1 MKMDKKYYHT
11 LKETLFHEQLDNGLN
26 VYLLKKEG
34 FIKTYGIFTANFGS
48 NDNEFIPRGQSDFI
62 RVNDG
67 IAHFLEHKM
76 FYTKD
81 GVDANELYA
90 KLGASS
96 NAYTTNNQTSYL
108 FSTTQ
113 KESECIELLLDFVQA
128 LDLTEEAV
136 EKEKGII
143 EQEIKMYDDDP
154 SWRLYFGSIAALYV
168 NHPNNTD
175 IAGTV
180 ESVNRITKAE
190 LDLCYET
197 FYHPDNM
204 MLFIVGNIDIED
216 TMTLIRANQNQ
227 KQFAPRQEIVR
238 KKADEPD
245 HIAVKYQ
252 EIKMDVNV
260 EKLFLSIKVN
270 DVPSDPIESLRRD
283 IAFNLFFDCV
293 FAKSSDLYNSWLE
306 QGLINSTFETNFTQS
321 RETAFIQMGG
331 DCEDLKTFEETLI
344 EFVANI
350 DQITIDE
357 ATFLRLKKRDIGNFI
372 LAFNS
377 IEPIASNFSRYY
389 YEGVNAFEVVDVM
402 QEITLDEVLAVRK
415 FFNEKL
421 MAITIIKK

>member
-1 MKMDKKYYHT
+1 MDKKYYHT

-34 FIKTYGIFTANFGS
+34 FIKTYGIFTADFGS
-48 NDNEFIPRGQSDFI
+48 NDNEFIPRGQNEFI
-62 RVNDG
+62 KVNDG

-113 KESECIELLLDFVQA
+113 NENECIELLLDFVQA

-154 SWRLYFGSIAALYV
+154 AWRLYFGSIAALYV

-190 LDLCYET
+190 LDLCYST

-216 TMTLIRANQNQ
+216 TMTLIKANQAD
-227 KQFAPRQEIVR
+227 KEFAPRQEIVR
-238 KKADEPD
+238 KKVEEPL
-245 HIAVKYQ
+245 HIATRYQ

-260 EKLFLSIKVN
+260 EKLYLSIKVN
-270 DVPSDPIESLRRD
+270 DMLSDPYLSLRRD
-283 IAFNLFFDCV
+283 IAFNLFFDCI
-293 FAKSSDLYNSWLE
+293 FAKSSDTYNSWLE
-306 QGLINSTFETNFTQS
+306 QGLINSSFETNFNQM
-321 RETAFIQMGG
+321 RDTAFIQMGG
-331 DCEDLKTFEETLI
+331 DCENLDVFEKTLVD
-344 EFVANI
+344 FVENI
-350 DQITIDE
+350 NNVTIDE
-357 ATFLRLKKRDIGNFI
+357 ATFGRLKKRDIGNFI

-377 IEPIASNFSRYY
+377 NESIASNFTRYY

-402 QEITLDEVLAVRK
+402 QEITLAEVMAVRK
-415 FFNEKL
+415 YFNKDL

>member
-1 MKMDKKYYHT
+1 MDKKYYHT
-11 LKETLFHEQLDNGLN
+11 LKETLFHEQLANGLN

-48 NDNEFIPRGQSDFI
+48 NDNEFIPRGQSGYVK
-62 RVNDG
+62 VNDG

-96 NAYTTNNQTSYL
+96 NAYTTNTQTSYL

-113 KESECIELLLDFVQA
+113 KENECIELLLDFVQA
-128 LDLTEEAV
+128 LDLSEEAV

-190 LDLCYET
+190 LDLCYNT

-204 MLFIVGNIDIED
+204 MLFIVGNIDIEE
-216 TMTLIRANQNQ
+216 TMALIKNNQNQ
-227 KQFAPRQEIVR
+227 KQFAQKQEIIR
-238 KKADEPD
+238 KKVAEPE
-245 HIAVKYQ
+245 HLAIKYQ

-260 EKLFLSIKVN
+260 EKMYLSIKVN
-270 DVPSDPIESLRRD
+270 EILENAEQNLRRD

-293 FAKSSDLYNSWLE
+293 FAKSSDLYNQWLE
-306 QGLINSTFETNFTQS
+306 QGLINSSFETNFHQS
-321 RETAFIQMGG
+321 RDTAFIQMGG
-331 DCEDLKTFEETLI
+331 DCENLETFKDTLKN
-344 EFVANI
+344 FVKNI
-350 DQITIDE
+350 DQITIDQ
-357 ATFLRLKKRDIGNFI
+357 ATFIRLKKRDIGNYV
-372 LAFNS
+372 LSFNS
-377 IEPIASNFSRYY
+377 NESIASNFSRYY

-402 QEITLDEVLAVRK
+402 QDITLEEVLDVRK
-415 FFNEKL
+415 YFKEEL

>member
-1 MKMDKKYYHT
+1 MDKKYYHT
-11 LKETLFHEQLDNGLN
+11 LKETLFHELLDNGLN

-34 FIKTYGIFTANFGS
+34 FVKTYGIFTTNFGS
-48 NDNEFIPRGQSDFI
+48 NDNEFIPRGQSEYI
-62 RVNDG
+62 KVNDG

-76 FYTKD
+76 FFTKD
-81 GVDANELYA
+81 GTDASEMYA

-96 NAYTTNNQTSYL
+96 NAYTTNTQTSYL

-113 KESECIELLLDFVQA
+113 KENECIELLLDFVQA

-143 EQEIKMYDDDP
+143 EQEIRMYDDDP

-190 LDLCYET
+190 LDLCYNT

-204 MLFIVGNIDIED
+204 MLFIVGNIDIEE
-216 TMTLIRANQNQ
+216 TMELIRSNQHQ
-227 KQFAPRQEIVR
+227 KQFAPKQEIVR
-238 KKADEPD
+238 KKVDEPE

-260 EKLFLSIKVN
+260 EKLYLSIKVN
-270 DVPSDPIESLRRD
+270 EILTDPLMALRRD

-293 FAKSSDLYNSWLE
+293 FAKSSDLYNDWME
-306 QGLINSTFETNFTQS
+306 KGLINSSFETNFHQS
-321 RETAFIQMGG
+321 RDTAFIQMGG
-331 DCEDLKTFEETLI
+331 DSDDLKMFEKTLLG
-344 EFVANI
+344 FVKNI
-350 DQITIDE
+350 DQTTIDE

-377 IEPIASNFSRYY
+377 NESIASNFSRYY
-389 YEGVNAFEVVDVM
+389 YEGVNSFEVVDVM
-402 QEITLDEVLAVRK
+402 QDITLDEVLAVRK
-415 FFNEKL
+415 YFKQEL
-421 MAITIIKK
+421 MAVTIIKK